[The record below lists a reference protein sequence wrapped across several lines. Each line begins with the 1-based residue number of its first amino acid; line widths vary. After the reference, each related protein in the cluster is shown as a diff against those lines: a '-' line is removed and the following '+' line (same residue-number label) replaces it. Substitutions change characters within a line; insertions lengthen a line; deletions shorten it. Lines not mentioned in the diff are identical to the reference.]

1 MKWIFMHSY
10 QIRVLI
16 SWFLKLFLLAGQT
29 IGHTIVLA
37 MTLEHFGLHSVPL
50 LFLAI
55 GVSTLIG
62 TLLLRF
68 LPKTIKKEHLILLY
82 SSVLLAYLIL
92 ILSLGTFG
100 PIIASIV
107 IALGILQM
115 PLGII
120 TSYYIEE
127 LFSPLE
133 ARRSLPLIESTEG
146 ISMVASGL
154 TIIGSLVLGISV
166 PSLLWLWLASH
177 IGLTAI
183 FGIWLLSHKKVP
195 SLHHL
200 LPESFFKQEWNISFA
215 TPLKAL
221 MLSMFLI
228 VPLAEL
234 YFTSSFV
241 ELFGEKER
249 IITTGIAL
257 FLAASGILILCNQF
271 FIAPKLLARSGSMGT
286 LLSAI
291 LMTTLAAGLS
301 LLFPGFWLA
310 ALVRLTHEGFLP
322 VFKLGYVSTLY
333 AIPISKRLEMKSFVD
348 GIIIP
353 SAMIFASGLV
363 VVLEKL
369 IHGEILW
376 PLLAV
381 FILCITGLAFAFFPA
396 LKKRYTD
403 YLVSNL
409 HNDSHTFKKT
419 LLQILS
425 EPGHDTALNTMHRLL
440 KMPREQEEIKVQILN
455 TLSTLKKQNSLPVIF
470 ESVRHENNMIRLAA
484 LQALQEYSWN
494 KENVFEQGFSR
505 FHLLKIL
512 RELFA
517 RETNDEV
524 KMTIV
529 DLLAKIDH
537 EHVIEFLVS
546 ALEDSDP
553 LLRAHI
559 IRVMGRFP
567 DPHIYHFIEPYT
579 RDANAWIRAYAV
591 AALWQFPQYRLELLV
606 QIVKLLSEGNSEAV
620 QASTFLLGEL
630 RSQQEHRTLLKRLE
644 EGDSEIALE
653 AALALVKIGDYCG
666 VDTIVE
672 NILTKPVLLRK
683 VERELG
689 TETKS
694 MRVIMRALE
703 NAVIH
708 KISEHILLFEGNENV
723 IDEMEKL
730 YHLVGA
736 EEELYHLEN
745 LRTTSSI

>member
-1 MKWIFMHSY
+1 
-10 QIRVLI
+10 
-16 SWFLKLFLLAGQT
+16 
-29 IGHTIVLA
+29 
-37 MTLEHFGLHSVPL
+37 
-50 LFLAI
+50 
-55 GVSTLIG
+55 
-62 TLLLRF
+62 
-68 LPKTIKKEHLILLY
+68 
-82 SSVLLAYLIL
+82 
-92 ILSLGTFG
+92 
-100 PIIASIV
+100 
-107 IALGILQM
+107 
-115 PLGII
+115 
-120 TSYYIEE
+120 
-127 LFSPLE
+127 
-133 ARRSLPLIESTEG
+133 
-146 ISMVASGL
+146 
-154 TIIGSLVLGISV
+154 
-166 PSLLWLWLASH
+166 
-177 IGLTAI
+177 
-183 FGIWLLSHKKVP
+183 
-195 SLHHL
+195 
-200 LPESFFKQEWNISFA
+200 
-215 TPLKAL
+215 
-221 MLSMFLI
+221 
-228 VPLAEL
+228 
-234 YFTSSFV
+234 
-241 ELFGEKER
+241 
-249 IITTGIAL
+249 
-257 FLAASGILILCNQF
+257 
-271 FIAPKLLARSGSMGT
+271 
-286 LLSAI
+286 
-291 LMTTLAAGLS
+291 
-301 LLFPGFWLA
+301 
-310 ALVRLTHEGFLP
+310 LP